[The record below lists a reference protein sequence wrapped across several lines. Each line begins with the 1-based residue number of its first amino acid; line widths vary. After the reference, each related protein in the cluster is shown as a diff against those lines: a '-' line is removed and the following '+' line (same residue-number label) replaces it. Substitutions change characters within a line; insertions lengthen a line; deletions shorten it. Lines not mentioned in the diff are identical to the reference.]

1 VLDTPHL
8 HVFGSRD
15 GSHLKEAVAAIP
27 GLRAKRAL
35 WTSAPMWR
43 VYHRQHRSDSLIYP
57 YFLELLNLRIPPDAD
72 YRKGP
77 VRLKTLAETSGWL
90 GLTDTWET
98 NFPEVVP
105 FRQYRGKS
113 ENLVWL
119 PSERIA
125 RLWQAFVS
133 ENPRTIIHFPMF
145 EGTSTYGG
153 PQPHGWHNSFLA
165 ANEPFELVA
174 SGPLGDDLSVEYYA
188 DLNRLKVLAGSD
200 YRVRLEGLPP
210 GLHSIY
216 AITTF
221 GGRKEIS
228 RPVTIM
234 FQQREN

>member
-1 VLDTPHL
+1 
-8 HVFGSRD
+8 
-15 GSHLKEAVAAIP
+15 
-27 GLRAKRAL
+27 
-35 WTSAPMWR
+35 
-43 VYHRQHRSDSLIYP
+43 
-57 YFLELLNLRIPPDAD
+57 
-72 YRKGP
+72 
-77 VRLKTLAETSGWL
+77 
-90 GLTDTWET
+90 
-98 NFPEVVP
+98 
-105 FRQYRGKS
+105 
-113 ENLVWL
+113 
-119 PSERIA
+119 
-125 RLWQAFVS
+125 
-133 ENPRTIIHFPMF
+133 MF